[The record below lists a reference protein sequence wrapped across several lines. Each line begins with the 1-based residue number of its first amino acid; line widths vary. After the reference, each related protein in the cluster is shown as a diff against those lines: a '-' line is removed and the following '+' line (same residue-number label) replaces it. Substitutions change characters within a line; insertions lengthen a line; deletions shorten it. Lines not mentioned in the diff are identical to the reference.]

1 VGEWPVL
8 GQAVPPPPF
17 PMLIIYEFVR
27 APERSASR
35 EFISTYRSFSST
47 GNRTDISSNEQFHPP
62 HIHTSYPEA
71 IKMLECIY
79 ICTKEQTEVRECL
92 LSFGAESVVFQV
104 AIQKLK
110 DQDI

>member
-1 VGEWPVL
+1 
-8 GQAVPPPPF
+8 
-17 PMLIIYEFVR
+17 MLNIYKFVR
-27 APERSASR
+27 APKRSVSR
-35 EFISTYRSFSST
+35 EFTSTYRSFSST
-47 GNRTDISSNEQFHPP
+47 GNRTVSSSNEQFHPP
-62 HIHTSYPEA
+62 HKHTTYPEA
-71 IKMLECIY
+71 TKMFEFIY